1 MIVLIL
7 TLPILIA
14 SCRGVFPVACSPGSR
29 DVFLDTSLGMDKWWE
44 MYNPIHPS
52 SQKCTTDNPLHNA
65 TDSMGLHY
73 KLTQIRKKEGL
84 YPAVVECQLA
94 RRARDDNQPP
104 LSQQLHSA
112 PILITI
118 TLGGGRKKLTK
129 LNIFDWRKYWGLCC
143 NFVVQVLN

>member
-52 SQKCTTDNPLHNA
+52 SRKCTTDNPLHNA

-73 KLTQIRKKEGL
+73 ELIQIRKKEWL
-84 YPAVVECQLA
+84 YPVVVECQLA

-104 LSQQLHSA
+104 HCPNNYTPPPYWLLLLWGEVAKSLQNSTFSIEENIGGCVV
-112 PILITI
+112 IL
-118 TLGGGRKKLTK
+118 
-129 LNIFDWRKYWGLCC
+129 
-143 NFVVQVLN
+143 

>member
-52 SQKCTTDNPLHNA
+52 SRKCTTDNPLHNA

-84 YPAVVECQLA
+84 YPVVECQLA

-118 TLGGGRKKLTK
+118 TLGGGRKKFTK
-129 LNIFDWRKYWGLCC
+129 LKLFDWRKYWGLCC